1 MYQRII
7 NLLMQKQKHHGV
19 VVAAPNTVSLL
30 TKSKGRSGA
39 ISSLSLSS
47 SYSSASDSDQ
57 NNNNESASS
66 TNNNVLLNN
75 NNNNR
80 KSTTHAVS
88 KTCEG
93 QLVARVIPKEYS
105 DYDTTRK
112 SPLAQVDSKGF
123 ISSLL
128 SWKQKQKDMQ
138 EEEQVVQDTDADE
151 KYPQLQECIS
161 LSEDDEEA
169 VVVLDLYLIR
179 SAYIDQQL
187 EKNNEA
193 SCQKQEGQSRE
204 QRIRAL
210 MNSLDVTRHTRIKSR
225 TSEVSKNNTIEPRNL
240 QSTLSTTTSSVSAIN
255 DNQHENN
262 DEHELL
268 SNNIYHLLHMNRSS
282 DELASRTLKRLELS
296 TVRKLLSLLNNDE
309 KKKVTYN
316 IRKEENAMIQNSTS
330 SRLVVFAKNEKV
342 DEDAN
347 AYGACSEV
355 DLSSNNLSSAEMINM
370 LSSSSG
376 YDTKDGTNWSVALT
390 VPKVI
395 LPWGD
400 EDTNVGEEY
409 SLEEDKSTA
418 KSSESS
424 TASHS
429 STSPFKDA
437 TTLDLQIISN
447 PPTILSISTWENF
460 MGDVYSSV
468 PLVIKT
474 TIIHATHAII
484 TWFVNGEVV
493 VYNSNMY
500 TPTANDVG
508 KQISVLVTPIRKGY
522 DGSGCQEAYSFS
534 KAVKALPLMPI
545 IGLREGWCSRELFT
559 GMKVTTQN
567 NLRVVTVR
575 TFVLFVP

>member
-80 KSTTHAVS
+80 KSATHAVS

-179 SAYIDQQL
+179 SAY
-187 EKNNEA
+187 
-193 SCQKQEGQSRE
+193 R
-204 QRIRAL
+204 
-210 MNSLDVTRHTRIKSR
+210 
-225 TSEVSKNNTIEPRNL
+225 
-240 QSTLSTTTSSVSAIN
+240 STTR
-255 DNQHENN
+255 E
-262 DEHELL
+262 EH
-268 SNNIYHLLHMNRSS
+268 
-282 DELASRTLKRLELS
+282 
-296 TVRKLLSLLNNDE
+296 
-309 KKKVTYN
+309 
-316 IRKEENAMIQNSTS
+316 
-330 SRLVVFAKNEKV
+330 
-342 DEDAN
+342 
-347 AYGACSEV
+347 
-355 DLSSNNLSSAEMINM
+355 
-370 LSSSSG
+370 
-376 YDTKDGTNWSVALT
+376 
-390 VPKVI
+390 
-395 LPWGD
+395 
-400 EDTNVGEEY
+400 
-409 SLEEDKSTA
+409 
-418 KSSESS
+418 
-424 TASHS
+424 
-429 STSPFKDA
+429 
-437 TTLDLQIISN
+437 
-447 PPTILSISTWENF
+447 
-460 MGDVYSSV
+460 
-468 PLVIKT
+468 
-474 TIIHATHAII
+474 
-484 TWFVNGEVV
+484 
-493 VYNSNMY
+493 
-500 TPTANDVG
+500 
-508 KQISVLVTPIRKGY
+508 
-522 DGSGCQEAYSFS
+522 
-534 KAVKALPLMPI
+534 
-545 IGLREGWCSRELFT
+545 
-559 GMKVTTQN
+559 
-567 NLRVVTVR
+567 
-575 TFVLFVP
+575 

>member
-7 NLLMQKQKHHGV
+7 NLMQRQKHHGV
-19 VVAAPNTVSLL
+19 AVAAAPTTVSLL

-47 SYSSASDSDQ
+47 SSSSVGGDSDQ

-138 EEEQVVQDTDADE
+138 AVQETDADE

-210 MNSLDVTRHTRIKSR
+210 MNSLDVMRSSSSSHTRIKSR
-225 TSEVSKNNTIEPRNL
+225 TSEVSKNNTIEPINL

-255 DNQHENN
+255 DNQHDN
-262 DEHELL
+262 DEHEVL

-296 TVRKLLSLLNNDE
+296 TVRKFLSLLNNDE
-309 KKKVTYN
+309 KKKVTVPEGPLLTTPE
-316 IRKEENAMIQNSTS
+316 RTTS
-330 SRLVVFAKNEKV
+330 EPQRPRPAGSR
-342 DEDAN
+342 
-347 AYGACSEV
+347 
-355 DLSSNNLSSAEMINM
+355 
-370 LSSSSG
+370 
-376 YDTKDGTNWSVALT
+376 
-390 VPKVI
+390 
-395 LPWGD
+395 
-400 EDTNVGEEY
+400 
-409 SLEEDKSTA
+409 
-418 KSSESS
+418 
-424 TASHS
+424 
-429 STSPFKDA
+429 
-437 TTLDLQIISN
+437 
-447 PPTILSISTWENF
+447 
-460 MGDVYSSV
+460 
-468 PLVIKT
+468 
-474 TIIHATHAII
+474 
-484 TWFVNGEVV
+484 
-493 VYNSNMY
+493 
-500 TPTANDVG
+500 
-508 KQISVLVTPIRKGY
+508 
-522 DGSGCQEAYSFS
+522 
-534 KAVKALPLMPI
+534 
-545 IGLREGWCSRELFT
+545 T
-559 GMKVTTQN
+559 G
-567 NLRVVTVR
+567 
-575 TFVLFVP
+575 